1 MKDHTQVFLS
11 LSYDKDKTQ
20 RERYRCWK
28 KNMFN
33 LLCAVIWFLMEKEYS
48 AKEQFCLDLIDI
60 QESENVALD
69 VY

>member
-1 MKDHTQVFLS
+1 
-11 LSYDKDKTQ
+11 
-20 RERYRCWK
+20 
-28 KNMFN
+28 MFN